1 MKTNALLFINNA
13 QMAKLADASDL
24 NSDDYYNHAGSIP
37 ALSTFINLK
46 TIIMRA
52 KKSIR
57 AWVAREKMER
67 YFCSVKNQKKSKSYW
82 INSNTFNSL
91 VLPKEAF
98 PSVKWEDNEPTRVII
113 RLAQYDYKKKHFRK
127 YTCHYQ

>member
-1 MKTNALLFINNA
+1 MKE
-13 QMAKLADASDL
+13 K
-24 NSDDYYNHAGSIP
+24 P
-37 ALSTFINLK
+37 
-46 TIIMRA
+46 
-52 KKSIR
+52 KKSVR
-57 AWVAREKMER
+57 MWVARE
-67 YFCSVKNQKKSKSYW
+67 KSKSYW

-113 RLAQYDYKKKHFRK
+113 RLAQYDYKKKYFRK